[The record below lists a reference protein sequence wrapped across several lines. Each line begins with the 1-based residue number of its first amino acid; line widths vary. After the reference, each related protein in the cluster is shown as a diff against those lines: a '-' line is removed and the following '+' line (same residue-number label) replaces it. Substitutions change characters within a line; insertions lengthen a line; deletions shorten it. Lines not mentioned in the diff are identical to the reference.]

1 VPALVKV
8 EVSGLLG
15 QFEHVI
21 DFPPDA
27 PFVVLHGPN
36 GVGKTKL
43 LELINAAI
51 KLDLG
56 YIDECPFASLT
67 ITFDDESAL
76 TVRKTEVQGSTFP
89 DVEET
94 WDGEDL
100 KFQFEVH
107 RSGSHRS
114 WKPDL
119 LDPEVKMLFR
129 GMRQRVSVG
138 SNQASLRELQR
149 AWIRLR
155 GPDRGASFAFG
166 LAPDWL
172 VEFVRSIEVHL
183 IETQRLLIFEP
194 DIAPSPHPGAREQER
209 RGRRNTVAEFAD
221 DLARQ
226 ISGALARNSRTS
238 QQLDGTFPR
247 RVLSQTPPGP
257 EVTDELIRE
266 RYLKQTQLR
275 ETLNEISV
283 LDDQDDLP
291 LPGGRLEPWQRRVLW
306 IYLEDSE
313 RKLLTFRDLLD
324 RITLLRE
331 IVNSRFLN
339 KTLIVDRDKGFR
351 FETKLGQ
358 QLDPTQL
365 SSGEQNELVL
375 VYNLLFKVSEG
386 SVVLIDEPEISLHI
400 AWQQKFLEDVQR
412 ISQISHL
419 RFIIAT
425 HSPQIVHK
433 WWSRAVALGPGLD
446 PEDQLV

>member
-1 VPALVKV
+1 
-8 EVSGLLG
+8 
-15 QFEHVI
+15 
-21 DFPPDA
+21 
-27 PFVVLHGPN
+27 
-36 GVGKTKL
+36 
-43 LELINAAI
+43 
-51 KLDLG
+51 
-56 YIDECPFASLT
+56 
-67 ITFDDESAL
+67 
-76 TVRKTEVQGSTFP
+76 
-89 DVEET
+89 
-94 WDGEDL
+94 
-100 KFQFEVH
+100 
-107 RSGSHRS
+107 
-114 WKPDL
+114 
-119 LDPEVKMLFR
+119 
-129 GMRQRVSVG
+129 
-138 SNQASLRELQR
+138 
-149 AWIRLR
+149 
-155 GPDRGASFAFG
+155 
-166 LAPDWL
+166 
-172 VEFVRSIEVHL
+172 
-183 IETQRLLIFEP
+183 
-194 DIAPSPHPGAREQER
+194 
-209 RGRRNTVAEFAD
+209 
-221 DLARQ
+221 
-226 ISGALARNSRTS
+226 
-238 QQLDGTFPR
+238 LDGTFPR

-266 RYLKQTQLR
+266 RYLEQTQLR

-291 LPGGRLEPWQRRVLW
+291 LPGGKLEPWQRRVLW